1 MGNLART
8 QQPFVIIALTHC
20 IIAENPITI
29 KAGISES
36 TTKLKHA
43 GSLRIF

>member
-1 MGNLART
+1 MMPMSELA
-8 QQPFVIIALTHC
+8 QKLESSQ
-20 IIAENPITI
+20 ENFIENTMIT
-29 KAGISES
+29 KYPES